1 MKHLSQFLFLLSA
14 ITLVSCQTKETKSTP
29 VTEAERI
36 HKAVITID
44 THDDINVG
52 NFTDSIN
59 YTQKT
64 NSQVNLPNM
73 NAGGLDVSWFI
84 VYTGQD
90 SLTKS
95 GFEKAAANAEAKFS
109 AIHRLVEDYA
119 PDQIELAL
127 TAADVRRIWKSGKKV
142 AMIGVENGYPLGTDP
157 NNVKKFYDQGAR
169 YISLAHNGHSQ
180 LSDSNTGEGDGFF
193 LHNGLSEL
201 GKQVIDQMNYYGIMV
216 DISHPSKEAILQ
228 MAERSKAPIMA
239 SHSSAR
245 ALCCL
250 LYTSPSPRDRQKSR
264 MPSSA

>member
-1 MKHLSQFLFLLSA
+1 MKHLSQFLILLA
-14 ITLVSCQTKETKSTP
+14 VITLVSCQTKESESSP
-29 VTEAERI
+29 VSKAERI
-36 HKAVITID
+36 HEAVITID

-95 GFEKAAANAEAKFS
+95 GFEKAAANADAKFS

-142 AMIGVENGYPLGTDP
+142 AMIV
-157 NNVKKFYDQGAR
+157 V
-169 YISLAHNGHSQ
+169 
-180 LSDSNTGEGDGFF
+180 
-193 LHNGLSEL
+193 
-201 GKQVIDQMNYYGIMV
+201 
-216 DISHPSKEAILQ
+216 
-228 MAERSKAPIMA
+228 
-239 SHSSAR
+239 
-245 ALCCL
+245 
-250 LYTSPSPRDRQKSR
+250 
-264 MPSSA
+264 